1 MYECIYLCM
10 YICMSVTITGVISPY
25 RYSLFGTDVFCD
37 EVGPHFMPDESL
49 KLAQQNVPHLF
60 ENTMVQAYD

>member
-1 MYECIYLCM
+1 
-10 YICMSVTITGVISPY
+10 MSVTITGVISPY